1 MKNIILMGE
10 CMVELR
16 RDTNGVIA
24 QSFAGDVY
32 NAGVYLKRTCPTI
45 NVQLASQVG
54 TDLLS
59 EQMLSAFN
67 NEEIDSSLVLQDP
80 ERMPGLYWVNTDT
93 SGERS
98 FLYWRESAAARWQ
111 IENYDDAYVAQ
122 LKQADIFFFSGISI
136 AILQPEHR
144 ERFWQVVREL
154 KESGVKI
161 AFDPNY
167 RPKLWQSVED
177 TKAQY
182 DIAFSLSDIA
192 LPGVEDFDM
201 LYGLSDFDAVEAFL
215 APYNINEQVIKD
227 GPNGVVVIEDNTRT
241 FISITPVENVVDTT
255 SAGDS
260 FNGAYLGSRMTGG
273 TIETAVA
280 SAAKM
285 AGIVI
290 QHPGAIIPKSV

>member
-16 RDTNGVIA
+16 RDANGVIA

-67 NEEIDSSLVLQDP
+67 NEEIDSSLVLQDA
-80 ERMPGLYWVNTDT
+80 ERMPGLYWVNTDD

-111 IENYDDAYVAQ
+111 VENYDDAYIEQ

-136 AILQPEHR
+136 AIIQPEHR
-144 ERFWQVVREL
+144 ERFWQIVREL
-154 KESGVKI
+154 KASGVKI

-167 RPKLWQSVED
+167 RPKLWRNVAD

-182 DIAFSLSDIA
+182 DIAFSLCDIA

-201 LYGLSDFDAVEAFL
+201 LYGLSDFSAVESFL
-215 APYNINEQVIKD
+215 APYKIHEQVIKD
-227 GPNGVVVIEDNTRT
+227 GPNGVVVIEGGTRT
-241 FISITPVENVVDTT
+241 FITITPVDNVVDTT

-273 TIETAVA
+273 TIEAAVNSGA
-280 SAAKM
+280 EM
-285 AGIVI
+285 AGTVI
-290 QHPGAIIPKSV
+290 QYPGAIIPKSV

>member
-16 RDTNGVIA
+16 RDVNGVIA

-32 NAGVYLKRTCPTI
+32 NAGVYLKRTCPSI

-54 TDLLS
+54 SDTLS
-59 EQMLSAFN
+59 EQMLAAFVD
-67 NEEIDSSLVLQDP
+67 EDIDSSLVLQDP
-80 ERMPGLYWVNTDT
+80 QRMPGLYWVNTDA

-111 IENYDDAYVAQ
+111 VENYDAAYIEK

-136 AILQPEHR
+136 AIIQPEHR
-144 ERFWQVVREL
+144 ERFWEVVREL
-154 KESGVKI
+154 KKSGVKI

-167 RPKLWQSVED
+167 RPKLWKSVAD

-201 LYGLSDFDAVEAFL
+201 LYGLSDFEAVETFL

-227 GPNGVVVIEDNTRT
+227 GPNGVVVIEDSTRT
-241 FISITPVENVVDTT
+241 FITITPVENVVDTT

-273 TIETAVA
+273 TIEAAVA

-285 AGIVI
+285 AGTVI
-290 QHPGAIIPKSV
+290 QYPGAIIPKSV

>member
-16 RDTNGVIA
+16 RDANGVIA

-67 NEEIDSSLVLQDP
+67 NEEIDSSLVLKDP
-80 ERMPGLYWVNTDT
+80 ERMPGLYWVNTDA

-154 KESGVKI
+154 KDSGVKI

-182 DIAFSLSDIA
+182 NIAFSLCDIA

-227 GPNGVVVIEDNTRT
+227 GPNGVVVIEGSTRT
-241 FISITPVENVVDTT
+241 FITITPVDNVVDTT

-273 TIETAVA
+273 TIEAAVSSGA
-280 SAAKM
+280 TM
-285 AGIVI
+285 AGTVI
-290 QHPGAIIPKSV
+290 QYPGAIIPKSV

>member
-16 RDTNGVIA
+16 RDVSGVIA

-54 TDLLS
+54 TDTLS
-59 EQMLSAFN
+59 EQMLAAFAD
-67 NEEIDSSLVLQDP
+67 EDIDSSLVLQDP
-80 ERMPGLYWVNTDT
+80 QRMPGLYWVNTDA

-111 IENYDDAYVAQ
+111 VENYDATYIEK

-144 ERFWQVVREL
+144 ERFWEVLRVL

-201 LYGLSDFDAVEAFL
+201 LYGLSDFDAVETFL
-215 APYNINEQVIKD
+215 APYQINEQVIKD
-227 GPNGVVVIEDNTRT
+227 GPNGVVVIADNTRT

-260 FNGAYLGSRMTGG
+260 FNGAYLGSRMTVG
-273 TIETAVA
+273 TIEAAVA
-280 SAAKM
+280 IAAKM
-285 AGIVI
+285 AGTVI

>member
-16 RDTNGVIA
+16 RDANGVIA

-67 NEEIDSSLVLQDP
+67 NEEIDSSLVLQDA
-80 ERMPGLYWVNTDT
+80 ERMPGLYWVNTDA

-111 IENYDDAYVAQ
+111 VENYDDAYIEQ

-136 AILQPEHR
+136 AIIQPEHR
-144 ERFWQVVREL
+144 ERFWQIVREL
-154 KESGVKI
+154 KASGVKI

-167 RPKLWQSVED
+167 RPKLWRNVAD

-182 DIAFSLSDIA
+182 DIAFSLCDIA

-201 LYGLSDFDAVEAFL
+201 LYGLSDFSAVESFL
-215 APYNINEQVIKD
+215 APYKIHEQVIKD
-227 GPNGVVVIEDNTRT
+227 GPNGVVVIEGGTRT
-241 FISITPVENVVDTT
+241 FITITPVDNVVDTT

-273 TIETAVA
+273 TIEAAVN
-280 SAAKM
+280 SGAKM
-285 AGIVI
+285 AGTVI
-290 QHPGAIIPKSV
+290 QYPGAIIPKSV